1 MKLIWECK
9 RFPNIPLKQFYR
21 ILRARQEVFILE
33 QNCNYLDCDGKDKK
47 SYHMLAYKKQ
57 DVAAYMRILPP
68 GLSYKEASMG
78 RILTTKKYRGKGI
91 GKELMERGLAF
102 SKEKLK
108 YRFIRMSAQSYL
120 VPFYSNFGFQITGK
134 EYLEDNIPHTEMILK
149 LEP

>member
-1 MKLIWECK
+1 MKLTWECK
-9 RFPNIPLKQFYR
+9 RFSNIPLKQFYT

-33 QNCNYLDCDGKDKK
+33 QNCNYLDCDGKDEK
-47 SYHMLAYKKQ
+47 SHHMLAYKEQ

-91 GKELMERGLAF
+91 GKELMGRGLAF

-108 YRFIRMSAQSYL
+108 YRFIRMSAQTYL

-149 LEP
+149 L